1 MLYEYFYM
9 KELQFKRL
17 AVAIALKFLA
27 SLMYSYQRIS
37 PLATDAASLMLKA
50 FNEHADVQDVSVI
63 ELAKGRKLN

>member
-17 AVAIALKFLA
+17 TVAIALKFLA